1 MGGWAEDHACADP
14 RARTPIGASRNLYF
28 PWRSRDI
35 AACKSMCSCAA
46 AVVFSFALL
55 SSVTFKIGFYLS
67 FHLHSCRFS
76 RFSALPSVTFSGE
89 IFTCLCFHYVLS
101 QSIQSSVILISFLL
115 CSLSEFFL
123 IVFLCCLTVY
133 SFYFLHFILLQLF
146 SIWSLICSSCF
157 RSSSLTSI

>member
-1 MGGWAEDHACADP
+1 MGGWAEDQACADP
-14 RARTPIGASRNLYF
+14 RARTPIGASWNLYF

-76 RFSALPSVTFSGE
+76 RFSALSSVTFSGE

-101 QSIQSSVILISFLL
+101 HFIPSSVILISFLL
-115 CSLSEFFL
+115 CSLS
-123 IVFLCCLTVY
+123 
-133 SFYFLHFILLQLF
+133 SF
-146 SIWSLICSSCF
+146 SSVSSCAVSH
-157 RSSSLTSI
+157 RARLLTKDRQIDAHLRAKYKICEA